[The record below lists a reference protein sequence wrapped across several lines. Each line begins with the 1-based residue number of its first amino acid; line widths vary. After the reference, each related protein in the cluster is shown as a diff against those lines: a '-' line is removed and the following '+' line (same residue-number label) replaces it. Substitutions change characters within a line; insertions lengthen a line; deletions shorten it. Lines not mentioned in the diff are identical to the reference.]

1 VWCGKRSTC
10 WEMTPGLLT
19 PSRLVLARN
28 CLTALA
34 IGAAAILCLRAS
46 VGPVHLGPF
55 TVGSLLPLEQIFW
68 VVLILL
74 GLLARNGPAMESGK
88 NGAAPLLPIGG
99 TLILVALFF
108 CWNLHDSFLSDDYI
122 LIGRTSLD
130 LQAVKGYFTNPGGDG
145 AFRPIG
151 DLYFAL
157 AGHWAGLE
165 PWKWHLCGL
174 ILHLLNCALLYFFTW
189 ILWANPVISLNSALV
204 FGLHGTRP
212 EVVVWTAGNFDSLA
226 CCFSL
231 AALICAFLSRDS
243 RRSYAYLLLVA
254 GFLTLAIWSKES
266 AYAFPLMLI
275 GFWWAAKDLRRP
287 GIRRSLVCAV
297 LVSTALFVHRWALFG
312 GPGGY
317 SNPATGRPA
326 VLSLSLLSSAK
337 ALLLRLW
344 AILLFPINWDA
355 GDDLGLPVC
364 AALSA
369 GLVLWLVLGANRKSF
384 RTYAALLGMTAC
396 ALLPAIHLALIG
408 ESCLGSRIL
417 YLPSVGFSV
426 LCAHLI
432 ATYKSSASRAITQTA
447 LVVSVSVLLAYN
459 LHGWHQTAHL
469 ADRFCADIATGR
481 EPMISHPPSV
491 MHGVFFFAN
500 GLSEC
505 VSMKKDALPVPPR

>member
-1 VWCGKRSTC
+1 
-10 WEMTPGLLT
+10 MTPELLT
-19 PSRLVLARN
+19 PNRLVLSRH

-34 IGAAAILCLRAS
+34 IGAAAILCLRAT
-46 VGPVHLGPF
+46 VGPVRVGLF
-55 TVGSLLPLEQIFW
+55 TVGSPLPLEQIFW
-68 VVLILL
+68 VALVLL
-74 GLLARNGPAMESGK
+74 GLLARNGSTMEPRNK
-88 NGAAPLLPIGG
+88 GAAPLLPIGG
-99 TLILVALFF
+99 TVILVALFF

-122 LIGRTSLD
+122 LISRTSLD
-130 LQAVKGYFTNPGGDG
+130 LETVKGLFTNPGGDG

-174 ILHLLNCALLYFFTW
+174 ILHLLNCALLYFLTW
-189 ILWANPVISLNSALV
+189 ILWSNPVISRNSALV

-231 AALICAFLSRDS
+231 AALICAFLSRDA
-243 RRSYAYLLLVA
+243 RRSFPYQLLLA
-254 GFLTLAIWSKES
+254 GLLTLAIWSKES
-266 AYAFPLMLI
+266 AYAVPVLLI
-275 GFWWAAKDLRRP
+275 GFAWAAKDFRGP
-287 GIRRSLVCAV
+287 GMRRSLVCAV
-297 LVSTALFVHRWALFG
+297 LVCTALFVHRWVLFG

-344 AILLFPINWDA
+344 AILLFPLNWDA
-355 GDDLGLPVC
+355 SDGWVLPIC
-364 AALSA
+364 TALLA
-369 GLVLWLVLGANRKSF
+369 GLALCLVLNSNRKSF
-384 RTYAALLGMTAC
+384 GIYAALLSMTAC

-417 YLPSVGFSV
+417 YLPSVGFCV
-426 LCAHLI
+426 LCAHLM
-432 ATYKSSASRAITQTA
+432 AAQKSSARRVITQA
-447 LVVSVSVLLAYN
+447 VLVVSVAVVLAHN
-459 LHGWHQTAHL
+459 LRGWHQTARL
-469 ADRFCADIATGR
+469 ADRFCADIADGKA
-481 EPMISHPPSV
+481 EPMVSNPPSV
-491 MHGVFFFAN
+491 VHGVFFFAN

-505 VSMKKDALPVPPR
+505 VSLKRQAATRALSVPRR